1 MADKILFKTLFISLI
16 SAATGYLTYTK
27 AGTTAGIITTF
38 MAGWIL
44 FQFRSLEKTWSSMGN
59 FQNPILFG
67 INTAFASFI
76 YSTYQQIPAG
86 KSLQISIGAFM
97 LGMVISF
104 MITKYWNM
112 GP

>member
-1 MADKILFKTLFISLI
+1 MDYKTIFQTLFISAI
-16 SAATGYLTYTK
+16 SAATGYLIYTK
-27 AGTTAGIITTF
+27 TGTTTGIITTF

-67 INTAFASFI
+67 VNTAFAAFI
-76 YSTYQQIPAG
+76 FSTFKQIPSG